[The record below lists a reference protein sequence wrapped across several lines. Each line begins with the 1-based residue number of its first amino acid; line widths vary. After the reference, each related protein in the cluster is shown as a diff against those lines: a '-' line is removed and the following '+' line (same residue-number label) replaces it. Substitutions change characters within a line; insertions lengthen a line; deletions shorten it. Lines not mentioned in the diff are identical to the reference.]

1 MGLLLFCFSYY
12 FIGDFVKKLLI
23 LLLLIPINIKAYSS
37 SATSTVLMD
46 MDSLNVIYSNNMNEI
61 RSIAS
66 ISNIMTT

>member
-1 MGLLLFCFSYY
+1 M
-12 FIGDFVKKLLI
+12 KKLLI

>member
-1 MGLLLFCFSYY
+1 MFFFSYY

-46 MDSLNVIYSNNMNEI
+46 MDSLNVIYFNNMDDV
-61 RSIAS
+61 RSVAS